1 MAALS
6 KLEEEVAE
14 VVKEA
19 STFEKYRQE
28 VLSGTL
34 DWTPIHKDAT
44 FWRENVAKFD
54 QQNHQVLR
62 VVVKLMEVSREART
76 LAVACH
82 DLSMF
87 MQHHAHGK
95 HIVQVRAAAT
105 AATPRLSLRP
115 SPPSSPQR
123 RSPRPLRRRS
133 GIYLCAL
140 RCVAL
145 VHSLHR
151 STSNACH
158 RSHRLVSPARLASA
172 HHQRRLEWLDIAVFS
187 LTEARW

>member
-1 MAALS
+1 MSRTTKYHLGRINYLGRFQQGNWTDEELVAALS

-105 AATPRLSLRP
+105 AAPR
-115 SPPSSPQR
+115 
-123 RSPRPLRRRS
+123 
-133 GIYLCAL
+133 
-140 RCVAL
+140 
-145 VHSLHR
+145 
-151 STSNACH
+151 
-158 RSHRLVSPARLASA
+158 
-172 HHQRRLEWLDIAVFS
+172 D
-187 LTEARW
+187 

>member
-1 MAALS
+1 VAALS

-34 DWTPIHKDAT
+34 DWTPIHKDVT

-95 HIVQVRAAAT
+95 HIVQVRAAA
-105 AATPRLSLRP
+105 AAAPRVSPPPPRPRPGGGPCVHYGGAGSLLCSLRYVALL
-115 SPPSSPQR
+115 PSSI
-123 RSPRPLRRRS
+123 SM
-133 GIYLCAL
+133 
-140 RCVAL
+140 
-145 VHSLHR
+145 
-151 STSNACH
+151 
-158 RSHRLVSPARLASA
+158 
-172 HHQRRLEWLDIAVFS
+172 
-187 LTEARW
+187 